1 MNFGLGRET
10 RLRSCVVAA
19 GVSDIAAFRGR
30 SLVGRL
36 GFSVEVEGE
45 GASVTAFG
53 FWASFSEILMLC
65 FSG

>member
-1 MNFGLGRET
+1 MNLGSGRER
-10 RLRSCVVAA
+10 RLRSCVVAV

-45 GASVTAFG
+45 GASVTGFG